1 MTNSKTILVVDDSD
15 ADQQAYRR
23 TFRDRKDYKL
33 VSALSAEEGLAILE
47 TAKPDLILLDFNL
60 PDMDGLLFMAKL
72 ADSPFSTIPIV
83 MLTGEGDESLAV
95 EAMKCG
101 AEDYLVKHVDGR
113 HLKLLPSVVAQAI
126 RKYEALLSKSIAEKA
141 LSERTSELHV
151 KEEQLQEALSLNQS
165 ILMTTAIGIAVYRH
179 DGQCIMVNPAFSR
192 MIGGSMEQLLKQ
204 NFRNIPSWQESG
216 LLGWAESVLK
226 SGRSEEH
233 EIQLTSMFGIQH
245 WLHCQ
250 FSSFISQGESNLLLM
265 IQDIDERKRAEE
277 ELRVAAVAFE
287 IKDPTLIT
295 DANANIIRANK
306 LFLDKLGYTLD
317 EIVGENPR
325 LFKSGVHD
333 ENYYAQMWKRILQTG
348 SWCGEIRIKS
358 KEGRV
363 LHPFWLT
370 ITAVKNEEQETTHY
384 IGIYNY

>member
-1 MTNSKTILVVDDSD
+1 MTNAKTILIVDDSD
-15 ADQQAYRR
+15 ADQLAYRR
-23 TFRDRKDYKL
+23 TFKDREDYRL
-33 VSALSAEEGLAILE
+33 VEALSAEEGFAALAHA
-47 TAKPDLILLDFNL
+47 TPDLILLDYNL
-60 PDMDGLLFMAKL
+60 PDMDGLLFMARL
-72 ADSPFSTIPIV
+72 ADSPSGSVPIV

-113 HLKLLPSVVAQAI
+113 HLKLLPSVIEHAI
-126 RKYEALLSKSIAEKA
+126 RKREVLLEKSVAEKA

-165 ILMTTAIGIAVYRH
+165 ILMTSAVGIAVYRH
-179 DGQCIMVNPAFSR
+179 DGQCIMVNPSFAR
-192 MIGGSMEQLLKQ
+192 LTGGSEEQLLKQ
-204 NFRNIPSWQESG
+204 NFRHIRSWQESG
-216 LLGWAESVLK
+216 LVDWAESVLK
-226 SGRSEEH
+226 SGRSEER
-233 EIQLTSMFGIQH
+233 EIRLTTTFGVQH

-250 FSSFISQGESNLLLM
+250 FSRFISQGESNLLFM
-265 IQDIDERKRAEE
+265 IQNIDERKRADE

-295 DANANIIRANK
+295 DAHANIIRANK
-306 LFLDKLGYTLD
+306 LFLDKLGYSLE

-325 LFKSGVHD
+325 IFKSGLHD
-333 ENYYAQMWKRILQTG
+333 QQYYAQMWKQLLRTG

-370 ITAVKNEEQETTHY
+370 ITAVKNEAQETTHY
-384 IGIYNY
+384 IGIYNF

>member
-15 ADQQAYRR
+15 ADQQAYLR

-60 PDMDGLLFMAKL
+60 PDMDGLLFMARL

-113 HLKLLPSVVAQAI
+113 HLKLLPSVVTQAI
-126 RKYEALLSKSIAEKA
+126 RKYEALLDKSITEKA

-179 DGQCIMVNPAFSR
+179 DGQCIMVNPSFSR
-192 MIGGSMEQLLKQ
+192 MIGGSKAQLLKQ
-204 NFRNIPSWQESG
+204 NFHNIQSWQESG

-226 SGRSEEH
+226 SGQSEEH
-233 EIQLTSMFGIQH
+233 EIQLTSTFGIQH

-250 FSSFISQGESNLLLM
+250 FSSFTSQGESNLLLM
-265 IQDIDERKRAEE
+265 IQNIDERKRAEE

-306 LFLDKLGYTLD
+306 LFLGKSGYTLD
-317 EIVGENPR
+317 EIVGKNPR
-325 LFKSGVHD
+325 LFKSGMHD

-384 IGIYNY
+384 IGIYNF